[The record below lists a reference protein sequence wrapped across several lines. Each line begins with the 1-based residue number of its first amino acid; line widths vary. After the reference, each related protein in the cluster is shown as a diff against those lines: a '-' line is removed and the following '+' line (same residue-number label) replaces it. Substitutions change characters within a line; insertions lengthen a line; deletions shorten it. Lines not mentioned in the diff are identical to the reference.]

1 MAKLSQ
7 GDAIDLL
14 VIGGGMA
21 GCSAAAYAASH
32 GASVTLVEKAETVG
46 GSAQYAGFIWTTPN
60 AEVMAEVNPDAD
72 PELTRVLVDGYEGAL
87 AWVRSLDVEVGAP
100 VTVLRYGRG
109 CHVDLPGLLERSKK
123 IVEATP
129 GCQVITNAT
138 VESLLTDSG
147 AVTGAV
153 VRDGEG
159 ATRELRARFV
169 LLATG
174 GFSANEALRATYLH
188 PQAASMTLRSH
199 SLNVGD
205 GFRLGQEAG
214 AAIAGLGSGFY
225 GHLIPSNIEYRDPYE
240 FALKTTYHSEHGIL
254 VNLDGQRFCDETIG
268 DHLNAN
274 ATLEQPEAR
283 ALLIYDQQ
291 ARDQWELTSYVEGI
305 APVDKF
311 ELALRSGGRCAVA
324 QDLEEF
330 ACLPPEWGYQSE
342 AVMNTIATMN
352 DAISISGPVPARSID
367 PRPLDQ
373 PPYYCIEVVPAITFT
388 YPGLAVDSHA
398 RVLDAGAHVIPG
410 LLAAGADAGGIFV
423 NAYAGGLCL
432 ALTYGLQAADTVL
445 STIGE
450 SK

>member
-1 MAKLSQ
+1 MR
-7 GDAIDLL
+7 DRDVIDLL

-32 GASVTLVEKAETVG
+32 GASVALVEKAASVG
-46 GSAQYAGFIWTTPN
+46 GSAQYAGFIWTTPT
-60 AEVMAEVNPDAD
+60 AEAMAEVNPEAD
-72 PELTRVLVDGYEGAL
+72 PALTQVLVDGYERAL
-87 AWVRSLDVEVGAP
+87 AWVRSLDIAVGDP
-100 VTVLRYGRG
+100 VAVLRYGRG
-109 CHVDLPGLLERSKK
+109 CHVDLPGLLEQCKK
-123 IVEATP
+123 IVEMTP

-138 VESLLTDSG
+138 VESLLTNSG
-147 AVTGAV
+147 TVAGAV
-153 VRDGEG
+153 VSDQEG
-159 ATRELRARFV
+159 TRHEIRARFV

-199 SLNVGD
+199 PLNVGD
-205 GFRLGQEAG
+205 GLRLGQEVG
-214 AAIAGLGSGFY
+214 AAMAGLGAGFY

-240 FALKTTYHSEHGIL
+240 FALKTTYHSEHGTL
-254 VNLDGQRFCDETIG
+254 VNVDGQRFCDETIG

-330 ACLPPEWGYQSE
+330 AYLPPEWGYPGE

-352 DAISISGPVPARSID
+352 DAIFMSGPIPARSLD
-367 PRPLDQ
+367 SRPLDH
-373 PPYYCIEVVPAITFT
+373 PPYYCIEVIPAVTFT
-388 YPGLAVDSHA
+388 YPGLAVDPQA

-410 LLAAGADAGGIFV
+410 LLAAGADAGGVFA

-432 ALTYGLQAADTVL
+432 ALTYGLQAANTAL
-445 STIGE
+445 SAIGG
-450 SK
+450 SR